1 MLVFYVMAFTSG
13 GFIIYMFDYNVKKPD
28 LLCQDPQGVF

>member
-13 GFIIYMFDYNVKKPD
+13 GFIIYMYDYNVIKPD
-28 LLCQDPQGVF
+28 LLC